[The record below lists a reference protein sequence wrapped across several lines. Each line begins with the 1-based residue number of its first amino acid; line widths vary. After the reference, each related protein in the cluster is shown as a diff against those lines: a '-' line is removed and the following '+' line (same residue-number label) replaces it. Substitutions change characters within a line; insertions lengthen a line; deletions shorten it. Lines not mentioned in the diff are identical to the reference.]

1 MTQIAIIQTAPQSI
15 PPGTTPVA
23 PENLNLFT
31 PHLKKAVTETTQPTP
46 GNIPAAPDNNPATPI
61 EITVAGFNLDPAQVL
76 SDTPLIESAENL
88 PDIPFLMG
96 SGQQEAPPAD
106 EAQEKL
112 IDQINFGNDGSPRAE
127 KMVISEKELPLLF
140 QLLEQEELPLQILVK
155 GFRQEPQGKELPPAA
170 LEQKVT
176 QQDVPL
182 EIPPQGSTP
191 TLTLQPETAAV
202 TVDISGKEAVLLP
215 SGKELPVIPMVPEN
229 KISSEALAPAFISTP
244 KSENLRTTSFLLA
257 NATTDGLPVGGKVT
271 NPPLQGQNQAILQ
284 QLQHIINN
292 SSETGTVSIQATINN
307 STLQYQGEAVIQ
319 SAGIIS
325 SQILEPGK
333 FTDKPGSNIPTLRQ
347 DMLGQ
352 YFEAKLNARESG
364 NSGANRQNNE
374 QQNNTNSQ
382 QPSPSLISN
391 SSLSPDQSTGFHQ
404 VSTLMQ
410 NIQPGQ
416 IQNSGQ
422 PVVLPS
428 GTVVNE
434 DNVVQ
439 QVVDRFQINTR
450 VNETKLHLKL
460 HPAELGELKIDLT
473 LKDGSIKA
481 HVVAQSQ
488 QVQEIIEKNM
498 IKLRNTLED
507 QGFSI
512 EEIIVTSESDSVPE
526 FDLFG
531 QQLSQQSDFSPD
543 ITKTQVNNNFDGA
556 LEEAFEQS
564 SGLSAG
570 LNIQA

>member
-23 PENLNLFT
+23 QENLNLFT
-31 PHLKKAVTETTQPTP
+31 PLLKKAVAETTQPAP
-46 GNIPAAPDNNPATPI
+46 GNIPAAPENKLTSPI
-61 EITVAGFNLDPAQVL
+61 EITVSGFNLDPTQIL
-76 SDTPLIESAENL
+76 SGAPLVEAADTL
-88 PDIPFLMG
+88 PDIPFLIS
-96 SGQQEAPPAD
+96 SGLEEAAPANAN
-106 EAQEKL
+106 EAQERL
-112 IDQINFGNDGSPRAE
+112 ADQINFGIDGSPRAE

-140 QLLEQEELPLQILVK
+140 KLLEQEELPLQILVK
-155 GFRQEPQGKELPPAA
+155 GFRQQPQGKELPPTA
-170 LEQKVT
+170 LGQKVT
-176 QQDVPL
+176 QRDVPL
-182 EIPPQGSTP
+182 EIPPQGATP
-191 TLTLQPETAAV
+191 TLTLKPETAAV
-202 TVDISGKEAVLLP
+202 AVDITSKEAPLLP

-229 KISSEALAPAFISTP
+229 KIFADPLAPKRTP
-244 KSENLRTTSFLLA
+244 FSQFA
-257 NATTDGLPVGGKVT
+257 NATADGLPVVVKIT
-271 NPPLQGQNQAILQ
+271 NPPLHGQNQAILQ
-284 QLQHIINN
+284 QLQNIINN
-292 SSETGTVSIQATINN
+292 SSETGTVSIQATNNN

-319 SAGIIS
+319 SAGIIP

-333 FTDKPGSNIPTLRQ
+333 FTDKPGSNLPTLRQ

-364 NSGANRQNNE
+364 DSGATTQNNE
-374 QQNNTNSQ
+374 QQSNTNSQ
-382 QPSPSLISN
+382 QPTPSVPSN
-391 SSLSPDQSTGFHQ
+391 STLSPDQSTGFHQ

-410 NIQPGQ
+410 NIPPGQ
-416 IQNSGQ
+416 TQNSGQ

-439 QVVDRFQINTR
+439 QVVERFQINTR

-507 QGFSI
+507 QGFLI
-512 EEIIVTSESDSVPE
+512 EEILVTSESDSVPE
-526 FDLFG
+526 FDLFD
-531 QQLSQQSDFSPD
+531 QQLSQQSDFSPA

-564 SGLSAG
+564 SASSTG

>member
-244 KSENLRTTSFLLA
+244 KSENQRTTSFLLA

-481 HVVAQSQ
+481 HVVALSQ

>member
-244 KSENLRTTSFLLA
+244 KSENQRTTSFLLA

-364 NSGANRQNNE
+364 DSGANRQNNE

-481 HVVAQSQ
+481 HVVALSQ